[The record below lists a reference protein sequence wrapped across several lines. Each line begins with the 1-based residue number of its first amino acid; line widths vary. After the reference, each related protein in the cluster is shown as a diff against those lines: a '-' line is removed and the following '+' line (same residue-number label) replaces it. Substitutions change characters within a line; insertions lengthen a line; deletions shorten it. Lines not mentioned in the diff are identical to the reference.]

1 MAGRNVAPDLS
12 GMFGQINEAI
22 ASDKTSSIY
31 TDNFKRS
38 MAPPIDMDDSE
49 SILRYSQWAK
59 RNGYEEEARSYMALG
74 YKQRERETQ
83 LAKDKTRAEVM
94 ADGYRRGSTA
104 KGLAGK
110 GDVRALTLNREALQA
125 QLDAAKEAG
134 DPELVRNIAATM
146 AGIDAELPGA
156 QTEKAKRGA
165 AAIDTYRGWLEDMPE
180 TDPRRKNL
188 EKALAYLEADSEVQ
202 AAYRDLQKDKLS
214 VESAENNVII
224 QEDTIEANE
233 YARGRRPYDE
243 MVDELEVELK
253 QWNLVRAQQSAEAAE
268 AVAADKAADTAGK
281 ELSRGL
287 ASQGIYDP
295 SRIPEDTDATV
306 RAYAVK
312 YLNDERNAKEQADS
326 FAAANSKKML
336 TPYYLNEALNAAY
349 VNPDAPPEK
358 REVKNAKFAQLL
370 QEYERILNSG
380 DGTMIPTQLAPYTSQ
395 IVGAIKERDAKQL
408 ANIGNMDIAAASAL
422 QGFRLM
428 PSTKGIFESHS
439 FHSLMDD
446 SIKGQAR
453 FIEMKTGLTEYM
465 ADNGIEGFANVAELY
480 AAMED
485 IAPTL
490 SDPAWHKASNQGDLA
505 RKSGQQRFNRR
516 MAEREAIVV
525 EQYVAQALAE
535 DPSQSIYKDI
545 IEDQGREKFD
555 SAVGQIYDFFTVD
568 NRWWMTNKGGLE
580 RDPETGLR
588 LTPQMRMIMN
598 SSEGSEW
605 DAVKEMLGEDLAATV
620 EARVMS
626 GIPVRFEDLVYEEKE
641 KKSADE
647 GEGE

>member
-38 MAPPIDMDDSE
+38 MAPPIDMNDSE

-94 ADGYRRGSTA
+94 ADAYQRGSTA
-104 KGLAGK
+104 KSLAGK
-110 GDVRALTLNREALQA
+110 GDTRALTLNREALQA
-125 QLDAAKEAG
+125 QLTAAREAG
-134 DPELVRNIAATM
+134 DPELVRNIAAQM

-156 QTEKAKRGA
+156 QSEKAKRGA
-165 AAIDTYRGWLEDMPE
+165 AAIDKYRGWLEEMGE
-180 TDPRRKNL
+180 KDPRYNNL
-188 EKALAYLEADSEVQ
+188 KQALAYLEADPEVQ
-202 AAYRDLQKDKLS
+202 AAYRDLQKEKLA
-214 VESAENNVII
+214 VESAENNVTI
-224 QEDTIEANE
+224 QEDTIEAND
-233 YARGRRPYDE
+233 YARGQRPYDE
-243 MVDELEVELK
+243 LVRDLEIDLK
-253 QWNLVRAQQSAEAAE
+253 QWSLVKAQQSVEAAE
-268 AVAADKAADTAGK
+268 AVAADKLADTAGK
-281 ELSRGL
+281 ELSKSL
-287 ASQGIYDP
+287 ARQGIYDP
-295 SRIPEDTDATV
+295 AQIPEDTDATV

-349 VNPDAPPEK
+349 VNPDAPPAE
-358 REVKNAKFAQLL
+358 REIKNAKFAQLL

-408 ANIGNMDIAAASAL
+408 ANIGNTEIAASQAL

-428 PSTKGIFESHS
+428 PDTKGVFESHS

-453 FIEMKTGLTEYM
+453 FIEMKVGLTEYM
-465 ADNGIEGFANVAELY
+465 ADNGIEGFNNVAELY

-505 RKSGQQRFNRR
+505 RKQGQRRFNRKMR
-516 MAEREAIVV
+516 ESEAAYVEAEVNQWLKENPDEA
-525 EQYVAQALAE
+525 QYRDLAE
-535 DPSQSIYKDI
+535 EKAR
-545 IEDQGREKFD
+545 EDFASEV
-555 SAVGQIYDFFTVD
+555 AQIYDFFTVD
-568 NRWWMTNKGGLE
+568 NRWWMSNKG
-580 RDPETGLR
+580 R
-588 LTPQMRMIMN
+588 
-598 SSEGSEW
+598 S
-605 DAVKEMLGEDLAATV
+605 
-620 EARVMS
+620 
-626 GIPVRFEDLVYEEKE
+626 
-641 KKSADE
+641 
-647 GEGE
+647 

>member
-38 MAPPIDMDDSE
+38 MAPPIDMNDSE

-94 ADGYRRGSTA
+94 ADAYQRGSTA
-104 KGLAGK
+104 KSLAGK
-110 GDVRALTLNREALQA
+110 GDTRALTLNREALQA
-125 QLDAAKEAG
+125 QLTAAREAG
-134 DPELVRNIAATM
+134 DPELVRNIAAQM
-146 AGIDAELPGA
+146 AGIDAEMPGA
-156 QTEKAKRGA
+156 QSEKAKRGA
-165 AAIDTYRGWLEDMPE
+165 AAIDKYRGWLEEMGE
-180 TDPRRKNL
+180 KDPRYNNL
-188 EKALAYLEADSEVQ
+188 KQALAYLEEDPEVQ
-202 AAYRDLQKDKLS
+202 AAYRELQKEKLA
-214 VESAENNVII
+214 VESAENTVQI
-224 QEDTIEANE
+224 QEDTIEQSAFE
-233 YARGRRPYDE
+233 RSLRPYE
-243 MVDELEVELK
+243 AMVREIDLELK
-253 QWNLVRAQQSAEAAE
+253 QWNLLKSQQSVEAAE
-268 AVAADKAADTAGK
+268 MVAADKQADTAGK
-281 ELSRGL
+281 ELSKSL
-287 ASQGIYDP
+287 ARQGIYDP
-295 SRIPEDTDATV
+295 AQIPEDTDATV

-326 FAAANSKKML
+326 FSAANSKKML

-349 VNPDAPPEK
+349 VNPDAPAAE
-358 REVKNAKFAQLL
+358 REVKNPKMAQLL

-408 ANIGNMDIAAASAL
+408 ANIGNTDIAAAQAL
-422 QGFRLM
+422 TGFRLM
-428 PSTKGIFESHS
+428 PDTKGIFESHS

-446 SIKGQAR
+446 SIRGQAR
-453 FIEMKTGLTEYM
+453 FIEMKNGLTEYM
-465 ADNGIEGFANVAELY
+465 ADNGIEGFANVTELY

-490 SDPAWHKASNQGDLA
+490 SDPAWHKAVNQGDLA
-505 RKSGQQRFNRR
+505 RKQGQQKFNRR
-516 MAEREAIVV
+516 MVEREQAYVDAS
-525 EQYVAQALAE
+525 VAQYFAE
-535 DPSQSIYKDI
+535 NPDDLEFKDQV
-545 IEDQGREKFD
+545 EANARENFD
-555 SAVGQIYDFFTVD
+555 SDVAKVYDFFTVD
-568 NRWWMTNKGGLE
+568 NRWWMSNKGGLE

-598 SSEGSEW
+598 ASEGSEW
-605 DAVKEMLGEDLAATV
+605 DVVKELLGEDIAATV
-620 EARVMS
+620 EARVMN
-626 GIPVRFEDLVYEEKE
+626 GIPVRFEDLVYEPAEK
-641 KKSADE
+641 
-647 GEGE
+647 

>member
-12 GMFGQINEAI
+12 GMFGAINEAI

-38 MAPPIDMDDSE
+38 MAPPIDMNDSE

-83 LAKDKTRAEVM
+83 LAKDKTRANVM
-94 ADGYRRGSTA
+94 ADAYERGSTA
-104 KGLAGK
+104 KSLAGK
-110 GDVRALTLNREALQA
+110 GDTRALTLNREALQA
-125 QLDAAKEAG
+125 QLDAAREAG
-134 DPELVRNIAATM
+134 DPELVASVAAQM
-146 AGIDAELPGA
+146 AGITAEMPTA
-156 QTEKAKRGA
+156 QSEKAKKGA
-165 AAIDTYRGWLEDMPE
+165 AAIDTYRGWLEKMGE
-180 TDPRRKNL
+180 NDPRRPNL
-188 EKALAYLEADSEVQ
+188 EKALAYLEADPEVQ
-202 AAYRDLQKDKLS
+202 AAYRDLQKDKMA
-214 VESAENNVII
+214 VESAENTITI
-224 QEDTIEANE
+224 QEDTIEQND
-233 YARGRRPYDE
+233 YDRSQRPYDE
-243 MVDELEVELK
+243 MVRDLETELK
-253 QWNLVRAQQSAEAAE
+253 QWNLVKAQQSVEAAE

-281 ELSRGL
+281 ELSRSL

-326 FAAANSKKML
+326 FAATNSKKML
-336 TPYYLNEALNAAY
+336 TPYYYNEAMNAAY
-349 VNPDAPPEK
+349 VNPDAPPEE
-358 REVKNAKFAQLL
+358 REVKNQKFAQLL

-395 IVGAIKERDAKQL
+395 LVGAIKERDAKQL
-408 ANIGNMDIAAASAL
+408 ANIGNTDIAAAQAL

-428 PSTKGIFESHS
+428 PDTKGVFESHS

-453 FIEMKTGLTEYM
+453 FVEMKNGLTEYM

-490 SDPAWHKASNQGDLA
+490 ADPAWHKASNQGDLA

-516 MAEREAIVV
+516 MTEQETAFVD
-525 EQYVAQALAE
+525 QYVAQALAE
-535 DPSQSIYKDI
+535 DPSQSVYQDI
-545 IEDQGREKFD
+545 IEDQAREEFD
-555 SAVGQIYDFFTVD
+555 SSVGKIYDFFTVD
-568 NRWWMTNKGGLE
+568 NRWWMDNKGGLE

-605 DAVKEMLGEDLAATV
+605 DVVKEMLGPELAATV

-626 GIPVRFEDLVYEEKE
+626 GIPVRFEDLVYEE
-641 KKSADE
+641 
-647 GEGE
+647 GE

>member
-38 MAPPIDMDDSE
+38 MAPPIDMNDSE

-83 LAKDKTRAEVM
+83 LAKDKTRANVM
-94 ADGYRRGSTA
+94 ADAYQRGSTA
-104 KGLAGK
+104 KSLSGAG
-110 GDVRALTLNREALQA
+110 DTRALTLNRQALQT
-125 QLDAAKEAG
+125 QLQAAREAG
-134 DPELVRNIAATM
+134 DPELVRNIAAQM
-146 AGIDAELPGA
+146 AGIDAEIPTA
-156 QTEKAKRGA
+156 QSEKAKKGA
-165 AAIDTYRGWLEDMPE
+165 AAIDTYRGWLEGMSE
-180 TDPRRKNL
+180 TDARRPNL
-188 EKALAYLEADSEVQ
+188 EKALAYLEADPEVQ
-202 AAYRDLQKDKLS
+202 AAYRDLQKEKLS
-214 VESAENNVII
+214 VESAENTVTI
-224 QEDTIEANE
+224 QEDTIEQND
-233 YARGRRPYDE
+233 YDRGLRGYEE
-243 MVDELEVELK
+243 MVREIEFELK
-253 QWNLVRAQQSAEAAE
+253 QWNLVKSQQSVEAAE
-268 AVAADKAADTAGK
+268 AVAADNAADTAGK
-281 ELSRGL
+281 ELSKSL

-326 FAAANSKKML
+326 FSATNSKKML
-336 TPYYLNEALNAAY
+336 TPYYYSEAMKAAY
-349 VNPDAPPEK
+349 VNPDAPPEE

-370 QEYERILNSG
+370 QEYDRILNSG

-395 IVGAIKERDAKQL
+395 LVGAIKDRDAKQL
-408 ANIGNMDIAAASAL
+408 ANIGNTGIAAAQAL

-428 PSTKGIFESHS
+428 PDTKGVFESHS

-446 SIKGQAR
+446 SIKGQER
-453 FIEMKTGLTEYM
+453 FIQMKNGLTEYM

-490 SDPAWHKASNQGDLA
+490 ADPAWHKASNKGDLA
-505 RKSGQQRFNRR
+505 RKQGQQRFNRR
-516 MAEREAIVV
+516 MTKQETTFVD
-525 EQYVAQALAE
+525 QYVAQALAE
-535 DPSQSIYKDI
+535 DPSQSVYKDI
-545 IEDQGREKFD
+545 IEDQAREEFD
-555 SAVGQIYDFFTVD
+555 ASVGKIYDFFTVD
-568 NRWWMTNKGGLE
+568 NRWWMDNKGGLE

-605 DAVKEMLGEDLAATV
+605 DIVKEMLGEDLAATV

-626 GIPVRFEDLVYEEKE
+626 GIPVRFEDLVYEEPK
-641 KKSADE
+641 
-647 GEGE
+647 GEDTAE